1 MGRTATLSA
10 GLVRK
15 GEARPVVVTA
25 EAVDTVPVP
34 VVQAEP
40 ATAATDGSGANY
52 YKSLTVKLDRSR
64 YEALKQA
71 GMRADKKSQAIFTE
85 ALDLW
90 LKTHGA
96 GSPA

>member
-25 EAVDTVPVP
+25 EAVDTVP

>member
-1 MGRTATLSA
+1 MSKAASLSS

-15 GEARPVVVTA
+15 GEARPAVLVPEPVIPPPPQGSQSTPAAA
-25 EAVDTVPVP
+25 ES
-34 VVQAEP
+34 
-40 ATAATDGSGANY
+40 SGASY
-52 YKSLTVKLDRSR
+52 YKSLTVKLDRAR

-90 LKTHGA
+90 LKTNGA
-96 GSPA
+96 QA

>member
-1 MGRTATLSA
+1 MGKTATLSA

-15 GEARPVVVTA
+15 GEARPVVVTPPPVA
-25 EAVDTVPVP
+25 AAAPAPTPVVQVEPAPVP
-34 VVQAEP
+34 VEE
-40 ATAATDGSGANY
+40 GY

-90 LKTHGA
+90 LKTRGA

>member
-1 MGRTATLSA
+1 MGKTATLSA

-15 GEARPVVVTA
+15 GEARPVAVTPPP
-25 EAVDTVPVP
+25 TVAPAPAP

-40 ATAATDGSGANY
+40 AAAPVEEGY
-52 YKSLTVKLDRSR
+52 YKSLTVKLDRNR

-71 GMRADKKSQAIFTE
+71 GMRADKRSQAIFTE

-90 LKTHGA
+90 LKTHDAGA
-96 GSPA
+96 PA